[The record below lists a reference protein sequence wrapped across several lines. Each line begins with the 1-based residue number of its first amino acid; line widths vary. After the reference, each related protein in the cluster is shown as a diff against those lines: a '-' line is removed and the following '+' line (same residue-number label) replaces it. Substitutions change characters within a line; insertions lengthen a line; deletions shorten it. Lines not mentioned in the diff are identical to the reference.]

1 MSTLVF
7 STDEIE
13 VMAKK
18 AVEDVFA
25 TMLSTEVTPK
35 RSITI
40 TPDQTNNIPAPSLE
54 TEETVVSGCVGF
66 IGDIK
71 GLVYII
77 LKNSFGITLTSKM
90 LGLEESEVME
100 EGNVLINDALG
111 ELSNMIVGTFKNQM
125 SDKGIHCNLTVPSIL
140 RGKKLGID
148 NPGSQPL
155 NRYFF
160 TFDVLG
166 EEVVLDIAVKPTE

>member
-7 STDEIE
+7 STTEIE
-13 VMAKK
+13 EMAKK
-18 AVEDVFA
+18 AIEDVFA
-25 TMLSTEVTPK
+25 TMLSMEIIPK
-35 RSITI
+35 TSICI
-40 TPDQTNNIPAPSLE
+40 TPESRGQTPAPSLD
-54 TEETVVSGCVGF
+54 TEEMVVSGCVGF

-71 GLVYII
+71 GLVYIV
-77 LKNSFGITLTSKM
+77 LKNSFGVTLTSTM
-90 LGLEESEVME
+90 LGLDEDEVLA

-148 NPGSQPL
+148 NPASQPL
-155 NRYFF
+155 NRYYF
-160 TFDVLG
+160 TYEAAG
-166 EEVVLDIAVKPTE
+166 QEVVLDIAVKPAE